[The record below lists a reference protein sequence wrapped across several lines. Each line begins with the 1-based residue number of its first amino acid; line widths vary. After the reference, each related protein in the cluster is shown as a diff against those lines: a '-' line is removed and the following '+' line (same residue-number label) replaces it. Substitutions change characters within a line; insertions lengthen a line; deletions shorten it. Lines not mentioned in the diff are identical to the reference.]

1 MRTIGKLLPLVILGA
16 ACLACSLP
24 GLGWVPFLAPEPT
37 SVAGSI
43 YYDDFSNPGSGWYVQ
58 SSDDHSV
65 LYDWG
70 GLRFRI
76 NRAQYDMWSYPDKTY
91 SDAIIWVE
99 AAKLEGTDDNA
110 FGLLCRIQE
119 NGDFYAFLIS
129 SDGYAG
135 IARRQSG
142 VYRMLSADSMTYS
155 EAVSS
160 ETGLYRLRAVCDG
173 SELGFFVNDVLVATA
188 TGEGLVSGKVGVL
201 AGTYAQAGVDI
212 FFDNF
217 IVTVP

>member
-1 MRTIGKLLPLVILGA
+1 MKHIKHLPSILLMITA
-16 ACLACSLP
+16 SLACSIPQLAW
-24 GLGWVPFLAPEPT
+24 LPFLAPDPT
-37 SVAGSI
+37 ATSGTI
-43 YYDDFSNPGSGWYVQ
+43 YYDDFSDPESGWHTQ
-58 SSDDHSV
+58 SSDDHSA

-76 NRAQYDMWSYPDKTY
+76 NRADFDMWSYPPQEY

-142 VYRMLSADSMTYS
+142 IYQMLSGDSMTYT

-160 ETGLYRLRAVCDG
+160 LTGLYRLRASCDG
-173 SELGFFVNDVLVATA
+173 SELSFYVNDLLVATA
-188 TGEGLVSGKVGVL
+188 TGEGLVTGKVGVL

>member
-1 MRTIGKLLPLVILGA
+1 MI
-16 ACLACSLP
+16 
-24 GLGWVPFLAPEPT
+24 FPT
-37 SVAGSI
+37 RSQAGIPSPAMTTPI
-43 YYDDFSNPGSGWYVQ
+43 
-58 SSDDHSV
+58 

-76 NRAQYDMWSYPDKTY
+76 NRADYDMWSYPPQAY

-119 NGDFYAFLIS
+119 NGDYYAFLIS

-142 VYRMLSADSMTYS
+142 KYRMLSGDSMTYS

-160 ETGLYRLRAVCDG
+160 STGLYRLRASAMAASCPFLSTTCWLRPPPERD
-173 SELGFFVNDVLVATA
+173 LVT
-188 TGEGLVSGKVGVL
+188 GKVGVL
-201 AGTYAQAGVDI
+201 AGTYSQAGVDI

>member
-1 MRTIGKLLPLVILGA
+1 MKHISRTLPLIILGVA
-16 ACLACSLP
+16 GLACSLP
-24 GLGWVPFLAPEPT
+24 GLGWVPFLAPEPS

-43 YYDDFSNPGSGWYVQ
+43 YYDDFSNTGSGWYVQ

-76 NRAQYDMWSYPDKTY
+76 NRANFDMWSYPAQEY
-91 SDAIIWVE
+91 SDAILWVE
-99 AAKLEGTDDNA
+99 AAKLEGTDDNT

-119 NGDFYAFLIS
+119 DGDFYAFLIS

-135 IARRQSG
+135 IAHRQAG

-155 EAVSS
+155 EAVSTT
-160 ETGLYRLRAVCDG
+160 TGLYRLRAECDG
-173 SELGFFVNDVLVATA
+173 SELNFFVNDLLVASA

>member
-1 MRTIGKLLPLVILGA
+1 MSNKIVLSFTTLLIA
-16 ACLACSLP
+16 AMACSLP
-24 GLGWVPFLAPEPT
+24 GLGWIPFLAPDPT
-37 SVAGSI
+37 SIAGSI
-43 YYDDFSNPGSGWYVQ
+43 YYDDFSNTESGWYVQ

-76 NRAQYDMWSYPDKTY
+76 NRAQFDMWSYPPQTY

-99 AAKLEGTDDNA
+99 AAKLEGTDDNT

-119 NGDFYAFLIS
+119 NGDYYAFLIS

-135 IARRQSG
+135 IARRQAG
-142 VYRMLSADSMTYS
+142 VYQMLSADSMTFS

-160 ETGLYRLRAVCDG
+160 TTGLYRLRAVCDG
-173 SELGFFVNDVLVATA
+173 SELSFFVNDQLVATA